1 MDFMSKK
8 MNDIRKE
15 ESLNSLKFKM
25 SVAEVKTAEIE
36 QITQNTNVRLAAIEQ
51 WNSNTQTARYII
63 LKVEKEMKRQ
73 FND

>member
-1 MDFMSKK
+1 MSKK
-8 MNDIRKE
+8 MNDIRKV

-51 WNSNTQTARYII
+51 WNSNTLTARYII
-63 LKVEKEMKRQ
+63 LKVEREMKRQ

>member
-1 MDFMSKK
+1 MSKK

-15 ESLNSLKFKM
+15 ESLNALGFKL

-36 QITQNTNVRLAAIEQ
+36 QITQNTNARLAAIEQ
-51 WNSNTQTARYII
+51 WNSNTQTARYIV
-63 LKVEKEMKRQ
+63 LKMEKKMKRQ

>member
-63 LKVEKEMKRQ
+63 FKVEKEIKRQ

>member
-1 MDFMSKK
+1 MSKK

-36 QITQNTNVRLAAIEQ
+36 QITQNTNARLAAIEQ
-51 WNSNTQTARYII
+51 WNSNTQTARYIV
-63 LKVEKEMKRQ
+63 LKMEKEMKRQ

>member
-1 MDFMSKK
+1 MSKK
-8 MNDIRKE
+8 MNDIRKV

-36 QITQNTNVRLAAIEQ
+36 QITQNTNARLAAIEQ

>member
-1 MDFMSKK
+1 MSKK

>member
-1 MDFMSKK
+1 MSKK

-36 QITQNTNVRLAAIEQ
+36 QITQNTNARLAAIE
-51 WNSNTQTARYII
+51 
-63 LKVEKEMKRQ
+63 
-73 FND
+73 